1 MGRGDLDRRRVPAV
15 DGVRGADRRRLAQ
28 PRRVEA
34 LRPARRD
41 RGRRHQ
47 VPRVEAAARARR
59 GARERRR
66 SADGAGARVGG
77 RGTRARSRSAAG
89 VERRARVVPVAAL
102 ARAVDRRQPRRRPG
116 RLRALP
122 PRRDEV
128 PVVPR
133 EPRRPRRGG
142 SQQRARPADR
152 ARAQV
157 HRPLPALPDPA
168 MIHAFALLAFA
179 ATLSPTPTPTF
190 APSQPRPSNPA
201 ALERALAT
209 ISADEIRSDLFFIAS
224 DELAGRDT
232 PSPGQRIAARFLRA
246 RLQRLGFEPGD
257 EGKDFLYEYT
267 VPRKRIDEAGTTLA
281 AKHGETQLSFA
292 YGKDWSF
299 YTSQDLE
306 DRAIDAP
313 IVWAGSGLD
322 ADLEA
327 AKPSGKWIACRDGK
341 GSTGKRRRAAQE
353 AGALGVL
360 VLQERKGTIA
370 PVDERFADILRSLRE
385 GSISGPAREPAKDG
399 APRASVP
406 CAFLAA
412 SSATALLS
420 AQAGKP
426 VDADYEPAL
435 GAELGSLALSSKLA
449 DKNGGLEL
457 ENVVGFWPGS
467 DPELAKEVV
476 ILSAHYDHVGTRR
489 DVVYNGADDNG
500 SGTSTLLAVA
510 EALSQY
516 GPLRR
521 SVLIIWVSGEEK
533 GLWGSR
539 AFASAPWFPSGAR
552 AVADIN
558 IDMVGRNAPDK
569 LLVTPTD
576 KHEKF
581 NGLTR
586 IAERLAVEEGFP
598 KLGSADSF
606 YSRSDHIEF
615 ARLGIPIVFLFSD
628 VHDDYHQPGDDPEK
642 IDCDKVA
649 RVARLVTRM
658 LDELQGDKLE
668 L

>member
-1 MGRGDLDRRRVPAV
+1 
-15 DGVRGADRRRLAQ
+15 
-28 PRRVEA
+28 
-34 LRPARRD
+34 
-41 RGRRHQ
+41 
-47 VPRVEAAARARR
+47 
-59 GARERRR
+59 
-66 SADGAGARVGG
+66 
-77 RGTRARSRSAAG
+77 
-89 VERRARVVPVAAL
+89 
-102 ARAVDRRQPRRRPG
+102 
-116 RLRALP
+116 
-122 PRRDEV
+122 
-128 PVVPR
+128 
-133 EPRRPRRGG
+133 
-142 SQQRARPADR
+142 
-152 ARAQV
+152 
-157 HRPLPALPDPA
+157 
-168 MIHAFALLAFA
+168 MIQLFALLALA
-179 ATLSPTPTPTF
+179 ASPSLPT
-190 APSQPRPSNPA
+190 ASNPA

-224 DELAGRDT
+224 DELGGRDT
-232 PSPGQRIAARFLRA
+232 PSPGQRIAARYIRA

-257 EGKDFLYEYT
+257 EGKDFFYEYV
-267 VPRKRIDEAGTTLA
+267 VPRKRIDESGTTLA
-281 AKHGETQLSFA
+281 ATSGGQQLAFA

-299 YTSQDLE
+299 YTQQDLE
-306 DRAIDAP
+306 DRAVEGA

-322 ADLEA
+322 EDLAA
-327 AKPSGKWIACRDGK
+327 AKPSGKWVACRDGK
-341 GSTGKRRRAAQE
+341 GSTSKRRRAAQE

-360 VLQERKGTIA
+360 ILQERKSTPT
-370 PVDERFADILRSLRE
+370 PVDERFADILRTLRE
-385 GSISGPAREPAKDG
+385 GSISGPARESAGGAK
-399 APRASVP
+399 APLPP
-406 CAFLAA
+406 CAFLGA

-420 AQAGKP
+420 AQAGRA
-426 VDADYEPAL
+426 VEAEYEPAL
-435 GAELGSLALSSKLA
+435 GAELGTLKLASKLA
-449 DKNGGLEL
+449 DKNGSLEL
-457 ENVVGFWPGS
+457 ENVVGYWPGS

-521 SVLIIWVSGEEK
+521 SVLLIWVSGEEK

-539 AFASAPWFPSGAR
+539 AFASAPWFPNGAR

-569 LLVTPTD
+569 LLVTPTE
-576 KHEKF
+576 KHEKY

-586 IAERLAVEEGFP
+586 MAERFAMEEGFA

-642 IDCDKVA
+642 IDYDKIS
-649 RVARLVTRM
+649 RVSRIVVRM

>member
-1 MGRGDLDRRRVPAV
+1 
-15 DGVRGADRRRLAQ
+15 
-28 PRRVEA
+28 
-34 LRPARRD
+34 
-41 RGRRHQ
+41 
-47 VPRVEAAARARR
+47 
-59 GARERRR
+59 
-66 SADGAGARVGG
+66 
-77 RGTRARSRSAAG
+77 
-89 VERRARVVPVAAL
+89 
-102 ARAVDRRQPRRRPG
+102 
-116 RLRALP
+116 
-122 PRRDEV
+122 
-128 PVVPR
+128 
-133 EPRRPRRGG
+133 
-142 SQQRARPADR
+142 
-152 ARAQV
+152 
-157 HRPLPALPDPA
+157 
-168 MIHAFALLAFA
+168 MIHAFAFVAFA
-179 ATLSPTPTPTF
+179 AAPTPSLSF
-190 APSQPRPSNPA
+190 APTLAQPRASNPA

-209 ISADEIRSDLFFIAS
+209 ISADEIRSDLFFLAG
-224 DELAGRDT
+224 DELGGRDT

-257 EGKDFLYEYT
+257 EGKDFIYEYL
-267 VPRKRIDEAGTTLA
+267 VPRKRIDEAATTLSLMSGA
-281 AKHGETQLSFA
+281 GETRTSALAFA

-306 DRAIDAP
+306 DRVIDAP
-313 IVWAGSGLD
+313 IVWAGSGMD

-353 AGALGVL
+353 AGALGVV
-360 VLQERKGTIA
+360 VLQERKGTPT
-370 PVDERFADILRSLRE
+370 PVEERFSEILGALRE
-385 GSISGPAREPAKDG
+385 GSMSGPAREQPKDA

-406 CAFLAA
+406 CAFLGA

-420 AQAGKP
+420 AHAGKP
-426 VDADYEPAL
+426 VEADYEPAL
-435 GAELGSLALSSKLA
+435 GAELGTLALSSKLA
-449 DKNGGLEL
+449 DKNGALEL
-457 ENVVGFWPGS
+457 ENVVGYWPGS

-489 DVVYNGADDNG
+489 GEIYNGADDNG

-510 EALSQY
+510 EALTRY

-521 SVLIIWVSGEEK
+521 SVVLIWVSGEEK

-539 AFASAPWFPSGAR
+539 AFANAPWFPGGAR
-552 AVADIN
+552 AIADIN

-569 LLVTPTD
+569 LLVTPTE
-576 KHEKF
+576 KHEKH

-586 IAERLAVEEGFP
+586 IAERLALEEGFA
-598 KLGSADSF
+598 KLGSADAF

-615 ARLGIPIVFLFSD
+615 ARLGIPIVFLFAD
-628 VHDDYHQPGDDPEK
+628 LHDDYHQPGDDPEK